1 MSTIIIH
8 EECVKCGCPDNPYH
22 KKNGC
27 ELKEYNGVML
37 QRYINGREVVAYP
50 NSGYFQHECDCG
62 GCPIRSV
69 NNKSIEKTNDKCS
82 NCDIIL
88 SDDDMESE
96 TGKCECCLEDEKE
109 DEECFNGH
117 AGDCDAEYTF
127 TLAKS
132 RLLELITKDM
142 MTDDEGK
149 YKELEKYVMKIIGHI
164 HLLKLEDC

>member
-27 ELKEYNGVML
+27 ELKEYDGVML
-37 QRYINGREVVAYP
+37 QRYVNGREVLCYP
-50 NSGYFQHECDCG
+50 NAGYF
-62 GCPIRSV
+62 
-69 NNKSIEKTNDKCS
+69 
-82 NCDIIL
+82 
-88 SDDDMESE
+88 
-96 TGKCECCLEDEKE
+96 
-109 DEECFNGH
+109 
-117 AGDCDAEYTF
+117 GDCDEKYTF

-142 MTDDEGK
+142 MTDDSGE
-149 YKELEKYVMKIIGHI
+149 YKELEKYVMKIVGHI

>member
-27 ELKEYNGVML
+27 ELKEYDGVML
-37 QRYINGREVVAYP
+37 QRYVNGREVLCYP
-50 NSGYFQHECDCG
+50 NAGYFG
-62 GCPIRSV
+62 
-69 NNKSIEKTNDKCS
+69 NKSIEKTNDKCS